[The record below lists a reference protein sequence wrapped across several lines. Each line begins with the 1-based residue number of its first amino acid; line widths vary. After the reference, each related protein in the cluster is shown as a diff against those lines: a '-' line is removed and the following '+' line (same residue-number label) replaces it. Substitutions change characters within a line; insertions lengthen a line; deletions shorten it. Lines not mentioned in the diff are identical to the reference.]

1 MKEHD
6 LPRLLIVDDTPTNI
20 EILLGM
26 LEDSYDTSFATSGRQ
41 ALELLAKTAKPD
53 LILLDVMMPEMDGYE
68 VCAALKSDP
77 VTREIPVIFV
87 TARTDSE
94 SEVRALSAGGVDFVH
109 KPVNKPVLRARVA
122 LHLELERRARDLRT
136 ANAELTRH
144 RDHLEDLVHERVREL
159 ALARDEAESANRAK
173 SVFLTNIGHEL
184 HTPMHQI
191 MGLAYLAKRD
201 SQDERL
207 RTRMDQLERASQ
219 RLHQIITDLLT
230 LSRAE
235 SERLELEIADFDL
248 EALCARVI
256 GRFEAS
262 AGSKGLELVRR
273 IEPGVP
279 RCLRGDASH
288 LEQMLDAL
296 LSNAVKFSERG
307 CVRLVVTAIEA
318 REKAVTLRFAVEDQG
333 IGLSP
338 EARANLFEPFRQG
351 DGSMTR
357 RHEGMG
363 LGLALVKRLVA
374 LMGGEIGVES
384 ALGEGSVFWFSLRL
398 PIAEV
403 APPVEAA
410 RGPVDEAMLNKA
422 IEDLVALLEQCD
434 VTAHSLYFDAPSL
447 YEPVLKGREEAFRRA
462 LAGYDFEEALAVLRG
477 DRSAA
482 AQCERPRCSKRDG

>member
-41 ALELLAKTAKPD
+41 ALDLLAKTAVPD

-77 VTREIPVIFV
+77 ATREIPVIFV

-94 SEVRALSAGGVDFVH
+94 SETRALTAGGVDFVH
-109 KPVNKPVLRARVA
+109 KPVNRAVLRARVA
-122 LHLELERRARDLRT
+122 LHLELERRARELRT

-173 SVFLTNIGHEL
+173 SVFLTNVGHEFL
-184 HTPMHQI
+184 TPLHQI

-201 SQDERL
+201 SQDDNA
-207 RTRMDQLERASQ
+207 RTRIDHLERASQ
-219 RLHQIITDLLT
+219 RLFHIINDLLT

-235 SERLELEIADFDL
+235 SDRLELKPSEFDL
-248 EALCARVI
+248 QALCARVM
-256 GRFEAS
+256 GRFEAP
-262 AGSKGLELVRR
+262 ARSKGIELAQV
-273 IEPGVP
+273 IEDGVP
-279 RCLRGDASH
+279 LCLRGDATH

-296 LSNAVKFSERG
+296 LSNAVKFSEQGR
-307 CVRLVVTAIEA
+307 VRLMVAPIES
-318 REKAVTLRFAVEDQG
+318 REKAVTLRFSVEDQG
-333 IGLSP
+333 IGLTP
-338 EARANLFEPFRQG
+338 EARANLFEPFSQG

-357 RHEGMG
+357 RYEGIG
-363 LGLALVKRLVA
+363 LGLALTKRLVS

-384 ALGEGSVFWFSLRL
+384 TLGEGSVFWFSLRL
-398 PIAEV
+398 PIGEVVVPAE
-403 APPVEAA
+403 ADQGA
-410 RGPVDEAMLNKA
+410 VDEAVLCKA
-422 IEDLVALLEQCD
+422 IDDLLCLLEQCD

-447 YEPVLKGREEAFRRA
+447 YEPVLKGRQEAFRKA
-462 LAGYDFEEALAVLRG
+462 LASYDFEQALAVLQN
-477 DRSAA
+477 SA
-482 AQCERPRCSKRDG
+482 G

>member
-6 LPRLLIVDDTPTNI
+6 LPRILIVDDTPTNI

-41 ALELLAKTAKPD
+41 ALELLAKTAAPD

-77 VTREIPVIFV
+77 STREIPVIFV

-94 SEVRALSAGGVDFVH
+94 SETRALSAGGVDFVH
-109 KPVNKPVLRARVA
+109 KPVNKAVLRARVG
-122 LHLELERRARDLRT
+122 LHLELERRARELRT

-201 SQDERL
+201 SQDERS

-219 RLHQIITDLLT
+219 RLLHIINDLLT

-235 SERLELEIADFDL
+235 SERLVLESADFDL
-248 EALCARVI
+248 AALCARVI

-262 AGSKGLELVRR
+262 ARSKGLELVQR
-273 IEPGVP
+273 IESGVP
-279 RCLRGDASH
+279 LCLRGDAPH

-296 LSNAVKFSERG
+296 LSNAIKFSEQG
-307 CVRLVVTAIEA
+307 HVRLVVAPIES

-338 EARANLFEPFRQG
+338 EARDNLFEPFRQG
-351 DGSMTR
+351 DETMTR
-357 RHEGMG
+357 RYEGMG
-363 LGLALVKRLVA
+363 LGLALTKRLVS

-384 ALGEGSVFWFSLRL
+384 RLGEGSVFWFSLRL
-398 PIAEV
+398 PIAEATPV
-403 APPVEAA
+403 ASVESG
-410 RGPVDEAMLNKA
+410 RTQDTVDESMLHKA
-422 IEDLVALLEQCD
+422 IEDLVTLLEQCD
-434 VTAHSLYFDAPSL
+434 VTAHSLYFEAPSL
-447 YEPVLKGREEAFRRA
+447 YEPMLKGREEAFRKA
-462 LAGYDFEEALAVLRG
+462 LASYDFEEALDVLRG
-477 DRSAA
+477 
-482 AQCERPRCSKRDG
+482 